1 MERVPSI
8 LGSLPRLG
16 RLLVAVLA
24 FALIALPGESAAAPG
39 PIYKCFDRDLGLVY
53 TDIPCKGGELMDLR
67 AGEADP
73 AALARLERERD
84 ALGRSSAQRITDLR
98 HAELQRQQYAFA
110 PGYAPDYDAAGYDDA
125 AGYFP
130 YGYAAL
136 EGGAQNR
143 HRFPHARHDRRAVR
157 QSVVPARTSPL
168 MR

>member
-1 MERVPSI
+1 MERVSSI
-8 LGSLPRLG
+8 LGSPPRLG
-16 RLLVAVLA
+16 RFLAPVLA
-24 FALIALPGESAAAPG
+24 FALTGLPGESAAAPG
-39 PIYKCFDRDLGLVY
+39 PIYKCFERDLGLVY

-84 ALGRSSAQRITDLR
+84 ALGRSSAQRIADLR
-98 HAELQRQQYAFA
+98 HAELQRRQYAFA
-110 PGYAPDYDAAGYDDA
+110 PAYAPDYDAPGYDS

-130 YGYAAL
+130 YGYAAV

-143 HRFPHARHDRRAVR
+143 HRFPQARHDRRAVR
-157 QSVVPARTSPL
+157 QNVVPARMSPL